1 MKPQPEPASS
11 QRPPSD
17 TPVGLRT
24 PDTSSTSDAHAEP
37 KPGQHRAGQQLT
49 GQQLTG
55 QQLTGQQ
62 LTGQQLTGQ
71 LSVEQVRDLLDRGV
85 DVPLLGSD
93 FPVPVRID
101 GRWWHLPDDHTDG
114 APGAARHG
122 QDAAGY
128 YRRSPPQLAAQL
140 DRHARRLAAAAR
152 QQHTQPPTLP
162 PP

>member
-1 MKPQPEPASS
+1 MNNPTPAHRKPQPEPTAS

-24 PDTSSTSDAHAEP
+24 PDTSPASDAHAKP
-37 KPGQHRAGQQLT
+37 NPGQHRAGQQLT
-49 GQQLTG
+49 GQQR
-55 QQLTGQQ
+55 
-62 LTGQQLTGQ
+62 TGQ
-71 LSVEQVRDLLDRGV
+71 LGVEQVRDLLDRGV
-85 DVPLLGSD
+85 AVPLLGAD

-101 GRWWHLPDDHTDG
+101 GQWWHLPDDDTDG

-122 QDAAGY
+122 QDPAGY

-140 DRHARRLAAAAR
+140 DRHARRLAAASG